1 MGLFDFMKTAGE
13 ETIEDTVH
21 VSAERVDEL
30 RKAAIVENIGKLDV
44 QGEQVTVSVK
54 GDTATLT
61 GTAPSQ
67 EALEKI
73 VLCAGNQYGIS
84 QVDCQLTL
92 AQRAPQP
99 GASSAGGKAAQASAS
114 PDAQSDFYTV
124 APGDTLSKIAKDHYG
139 DSGKY
144 MAIFNANRPM
154 LEDPDK
160 IFPGQTLRIP
170 PG

>member
-13 ETIEDTVH
+13 ETIEDTVQ

-30 RKAAIVENIGKLDV
+30 RQAAIVEHIAKLDV
-44 QGEQVTVSVK
+44 QGEQVAVRVK

-73 VLCAGNQYGIS
+73 VLCAGNQYGIG

-92 AQRAPQP
+92 AGTAPQS
-99 GASSAGGKAAQASAS
+99 GASSAVGAARGPAS
-114 PDAQSDFYTV
+114 PDAQADFYTV
-124 APGDTLSKIAKDHYG
+124 QPGDTLSKIAKDHYG
-139 DSGKY
+139 DGGKY
-144 MAIFNANRPM
+144 MTIFNANRPM

-170 PG
+170 PV